1 MMSNSNNYSTFLNE
15 LLLNRK
21 SPNTKHKKP
30 ASFETGFVKNRIL
43 MIMLRME
50 V

>member
-1 MMSNSNNYSTFLNE
+1 MEIIQMFRNIGKEYKN
-15 LLLNRK
+15 
-21 SPNTKHKKP
+21 KKP
-30 ASFETGFVKNRIL
+30 ASHETGFVKNRIL